1 MTTAKTSPATGN
13 PDVPRRP
20 NILFITTDQQRADCI
35 GYENAQLRTPH
46 LDALAKAGTR
56 FSNCIAPSV
65 VCQPARASILTGRL
79 PLTHGVWD
87 NGVDLDPAAGQ
98 LGMAA
103 ALAAS
108 GYATAIIGKA
118 HFSSKNTFAPTG
130 TPECRQSAPNYPD
143 TWFGPYMGFE
153 HVELAA
159 LGKFHRNRL
168 QHSAATIHRFE
179 HWFLEHPDALAL
191 WQGSASDGAGAA
203 QTWDST
209 LPAAWHSS
217 AWVADRTL
225 ALLNAR
231 QGASQP
237 FFAWASFP
245 DPHHPFDCPAP
256 WHSMYDPADMALPTH
271 RTLDLDQRP
280 WWHRAALE
288 GKPQIADP
296 ELAKFRQEGFKVP
309 PQTDR
314 QLAEMMANYYGM
326 ISHVDHQVGRIL
338 EGLKNAGLADNTL
351 IVFASDHGDML
362 GDHGLYLK
370 GPMVY
375 EGVLRVPLIVTGP
388 GIAAGQTIDTPVSTI
403 DLAATFLESA
413 GLPSASE
420 QSRSLHPVINGGE
433 QRECAWS
440 EWHVHPS
447 RLGVAL
453 QLRTVRTARY
463 SCTFELGSGSGELYD
478 LLNDPQQL
486 VNRFDDPSWL
496 AVRER
501 MHALMLARPGPLLD
515 QLSEPVGMA

>member
-1 MTTAKTSPATGN
+1 
-13 PDVPRRP
+13 
-20 NILFITTDQQRADCI
+20 
-35 GYENAQLRTPH
+35 
-46 LDALAKAGTR
+46 
-56 FSNCIAPSV
+56 
-65 VCQPARASILTGRL
+65 
-79 PLTHGVWD
+79 
-87 NGVDLDPAAGQ
+87 
-98 LGMAA
+98 
-103 ALAAS
+103 
-108 GYATAIIGKA
+108 
-118 HFSSKNTFAPTG
+118 
-130 TPECRQSAPNYPD
+130 
-143 TWFGPYMGFE
+143 
-153 HVELAA
+153 
-159 LGKFHRNRL
+159 
-168 QHSAATIHRFE
+168 
-179 HWFLEHPDALAL
+179 
-191 WQGSASDGAGAA
+191 
-203 QTWDST
+203 
-209 LPAAWHSS
+209 
-217 AWVADRTL
+217 
-225 ALLNAR
+225 
-231 QGASQP
+231 
-237 FFAWASFP
+237 
-245 DPHHPFDCPAP
+245 
-256 WHSMYDPADMALPTH
+256 MYDPADMALPTH

-501 MHALMLARPGPLLD
+501 MHALMLARPGLLLD